1 MKLASRKAVGS
12 ATWCGMFLGTPY
24 VDYIVNDHLVEN
36 VMVAHLN
43 EAIQREGRRG
53 KDGTESQGWWDLR
66 IEESW

>member
-1 MKLASRKAVGS
+1 M
-12 ATWCGMFLGTPY
+12 GTPY

-43 EAIQREGRRG
+43 DAIHREGRRG
-53 KDGTESQGWWDLR
+53 KDGTESHGWWDFS